1 MLACTGGHSETVGIL
16 VAAGADIALEV
27 SNLLLLLLF
36 VIVFLIPGCKL
47 YIHTC
52 KLFGLIT

>member
-1 MLACTGGHSETVGIL
+1 MLACTGGHSKTVGIL

-36 VIVFLIPGCKL
+36 VIVFP
-47 YIHTC
+47 
-52 KLFGLIT
+52 